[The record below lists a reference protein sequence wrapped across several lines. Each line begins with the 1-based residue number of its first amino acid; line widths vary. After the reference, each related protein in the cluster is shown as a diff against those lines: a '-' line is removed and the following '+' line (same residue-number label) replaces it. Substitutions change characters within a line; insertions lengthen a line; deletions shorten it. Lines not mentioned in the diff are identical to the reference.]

1 MLLFLNTFL
10 KLLQTKIII
19 LFIGSFIIQSCSNEK
34 VITEREIFKQK
45 LEAFQF
51 LSKYHH
57 QLHIMIG
64 EEEGNG
70 EKAYNEFLDGINSNN
85 NRELKP
91 VKNALGKIKSY
102 KGPESDS
109 VLRLD
114 YLVDYYQSGLSMQL
128 EAMLRGY
135 GYLKSVPMD
144 SALIIYNDISQ

>member
-1 MLLFLNTFL
+1 MKNIVL
-10 KLLQTKIII
+10 IISVI
-19 LFIGSFIIQSCSNEK
+19 LISLSCSENQKTNE
-34 VITEREIFKQK
+34 RDIFIEK

-51 LSKYHH
+51 LSEYHH

-91 VKNALGKIKSY
+91 VKNALEKIKSY

-114 YLVDYYQSGLSMQL
+114 YLVDYYQSGLSMQV

-135 GYLKSVPMD
+135 GYLKIVPMD

>member
-1 MLLFLNTFL
+1 M
-10 KLLQTKIII
+10 KKIII

-64 EEEGNG
+64 EEDGDP
-70 EKAYNEFLDGINSNN
+70 EKAFDEFVAGVNKINNP
-85 NRELKP
+85 ELTP
-91 VKNALGKIKSY
+91 VKNALERVKPY
-102 KGPESDS
+102 KVESDP

-114 YLVDYYQSGLSMQL
+114 YLVDYYQSGLSLQV
-128 EAMLRGY
+128 EAMLRAY
-135 GYLKSVPMD
+135 GFLKVVPMD
-144 SALIIYNDISQ
+144 SALIIYDEIID

>member
-1 MLLFLNTFL
+1 MKNIVL
-10 KLLQTKIII
+10 IISVI
-19 LFIGSFIIQSCSNEK
+19 LISLSCSENQKTNE
-34 VITEREIFKQK
+34 RDIFIEK

-51 LSKYHH
+51 LSEYHH

-70 EKAYNEFLDGINSNN
+70 EKAYNEFLHGINSNN

-91 VKNALGKIKSY
+91 VKNALGKIKNY

-114 YLVDYYQSGLSMQL
+114 YLVDYYQSGLSMQV

-135 GYLKSVPMD
+135 GYLKIVPMD
-144 SALIIYNDISQ
+144 SALIIYDNISQ

>member
-1 MLLFLNTFL
+1 MKNIVL
-10 KLLQTKIII
+10 IISVI
-19 LFIGSFIIQSCSNEK
+19 LISLSCSENQKTNE
-34 VITEREIFKQK
+34 RDIFIEK

-51 LSKYHH
+51 LSEYHH

-135 GYLKSVPMD
+135 GYLKIVPMD

>member
-1 MLLFLNTFL
+1 MKNIVL
-10 KLLQTKIII
+10 IISVI
-19 LFIGSFIIQSCSNEK
+19 LISLSCSENKKTIERDIFIEK
-34 VITEREIFKQK
+34 F
-45 LEAFQF
+45 EAFQF
-51 LSKYHH
+51 LSEYHH

-91 VKNALGKIKSY
+91 VKNALGKIKNY

-114 YLVDYYQSGLSMQL
+114 YLVDYYQSGLSMQV

-135 GYLKSVPMD
+135 GYLKIVPMD
-144 SALIIYNDISQ
+144 SALIIYNNISQ